1 MSVRAFR
8 GALQLWAPRVDVLTR
23 GGVPCRGA
31 LSIEAALKSCSLLPT
46 RSRRGE
52 GAAVVGKPSLAGTSP
67 PAWNPVARPPGEIPF
82 EAPSEV
88 PVAGS
93 CLGVS
98 ARLFA
103 AAAHGAV
110 GVISVISRGPAAGI
124 WEQRRFVA
132 RVKVHRFAGVVPLK
146 IRSPKSDWY
155 LQAEKEF
162 LSERE
167 QVPEGYIER
176 WREEDLC
183 KLDPPL
189 RAALSLRCASNAQLH
204 KWRKLQLC
212 RQLQRRPFDTGSS
225 AVQIACLTENILNAR
240 QHLLKHR
247 RDHSKKR
254 ILSIWLARRHRAMKY
269 LYRTDYDLY
278 KLTCQIL
285 RIKCV
290 HFAIPDSRDRQRAI
304 SPVAVDGDRCKFL
317 IRQRLWKG
325 RYRPRPVKQGDG
337 KTVRY
342 TRHVME
348 QPPPGWNLP
357 HETKPRVSRAWP
369 YGVREERLKGEY
381 IIPNPTAAG
390 IGYCPV
396 PLFF

>member
-1 MSVRAFR
+1 MAFR
-8 GALQLWAPRVDVLTR
+8 ALHETLNVWACLRCGSSPAGFCRIAGAVFEQAVSPKEDFGRRPLAAITGFSFKNGCLQPHAGTGR
-23 GGVPCRGA
+23 A
-31 LSIEAALKSCSLLPT
+31 SSLLLLSGGLT
-46 RSRRGE
+46 NQVR
-52 GAAVVGKPSLAGTSP
+52 
-67 PAWNPVARPPGEIPF
+67 
-82 EAPSEV
+82 
-88 PVAGS
+88 
-93 CLGVS
+93 C
-98 ARLFA
+98 
-103 AAAHGAV
+103 
-110 GVISVISRGPAAGI
+110 
-124 WEQRRFVA
+124 VA

-146 IRSPKSDWY
+146 IRSPKSEWY
-155 LQAEKEF
+155 IQAEKEF

-167 QVPEGYIER
+167 EAPVGYIER
-176 WREEDLC
+176 WREEDLA
-183 KLDPPL
+183 KLDPPV
-189 RAALSLRCASNAQLH
+189 RQALSLHCASNSQIH

-240 QHLLKHR
+240 QHLLRHR
-247 RDHSKKR
+247 RDHTKKR
-254 ILSIWLARRHRAMKY
+254 ILSIWLARRHKAMKY

-278 KLTCQIL
+278 KLTCKLL

-290 HFAIPDSRDRQRAI
+290 QFAIPDSRDRQRAI

-325 RYRPRPVKQGDG
+325 RYRPRPVKQADG

-348 QPPPGWNLP
+348 QPPPGWNMP
-357 HETKPRVSRAWP
+357 HETKARISRAWP
-369 YGVREERLKGEY
+369 YGVKEERLHGEY
-381 IIPNPTAAG
+381 TIPNPTAAG